1 MIGIQWVVVE
11 KKLLKYLTQP
21 CMTHCS
27 ATICQQVTL
36 SGGAGWPKVA
46 GAVIKAEKDNRK
58 IVFSW
63 NFSSVCWILPNFSPL
78 DADVLFAL
86 LLTAPHCLGATGGP
100 CPSRAPAGA
109 VV

>member
-1 MIGIQWVVVE
+1 MGCGG

-46 GAVIKAEKDNRK
+46 GAVIKAARLLPRSISVTTAVASLAREHSVILTFPVIAVDKWLIINAYK
-58 IVFSW
+58 IS
-63 NFSSVCWILPNFSPL
+63 
-78 DADVLFAL
+78 
-86 LLTAPHCLGATGGP
+86 
-100 CPSRAPAGA
+100 
-109 VV
+109 

>member
-1 MIGIQWVVVE
+1 MGCGG

-46 GAVIKAEKDNRK
+46 GAVIKAPANVPGGTRGGMHEPGVRRGSQYE
-58 IVFSW
+58 VFEEGAGM
-63 NFSSVCWILPNFSPL
+63 I
-78 DADVLFAL
+78 
-86 LLTAPHCLGATGGP
+86 TAPTAYW
-100 CPSRAPAGA
+100 
-109 VV
+109 